1 MLLFGHVVAI
11 ALDGS
16 TYGDEISVVYGDE
29 AEADRAMYQFSSRT
43 PMPLCFKYARIAL
56 CDLSPMLFPVAVC
69 LLVFDPAPPLVPLA
83 GRMAPTDRCACKG

>member
-56 CDLSPMLFPVAVC
+56 CDLSPMLSPWLFAFLC
-69 LLVFDPAPPLVPLA
+69 LTPPLP
-83 GRMAPTDRCACKG
+83 